1 MLVIP
6 WCNGLCAQLISS
18 SYNNDSELI
27 NNTTQC
33 YCRTGQY
40 TSTKPKGRYFCHS
53 STDIEQK
60 NYTDKLTYRKNTGVY
75 KLRHIYTKSLLLTQ
89 STLYAGYCVSEIFY
103 LYLILG
109 TAFIYLSLDQFTTG
123 LLGVYNQCYKIS
135 CYNSNKPITP

>member
-40 TSTKPKGRYFCHS
+40 TNTKPKGRYFCHS
-53 STDIEQK
+53 GTDIEQK
-60 NYTDKLTYRKNTGVY
+60 IIPTNQHTVRILVCHKNISIQIET
-75 KLRHIYTKSLLLTQ
+75 HIH
-89 STLYAGYCVSEIFY
+89 
-103 LYLILG
+103 
-109 TAFIYLSLDQFTTG
+109 
-123 LLGVYNQCYKIS
+123 
-135 CYNSNKPITP
+135 